1 MTTTFGRPA
10 LALTATATAL
20 VLVLTACGST
30 AEPEE
35 TTTPAPAAE
44 DTAAPEAAP
53 ESGDT
58 SSEVPAALAF
68 DTTTVDGAD
77 FSGASLAGEP
87 AVLWFW
93 APWCTVCRAEAAS
106 VVDASERHDVEFI
119 GVAGLGEVDA
129 MNGFVSDTGTGGLT
143 HLVDGDGSLWSG
155 FGVASQPAFA
165 FLSAD
170 GTFETVQG
178 ALTDEEL
185 DSRVAA
191 VTDGA

>member
-1 MTTTFGRPA
+1 MTTTSGRPA
-10 LALTATATAL
+10 LALAAAATAL
-20 VLVLTACGST
+20 ALGLTACGST
-30 AEPEE
+30 TEPEA
-35 TTTPAPAAE
+35 APAQSPAE
-44 DTAAPEAAP
+44 DTAAP

-58 SSEVPAALAF
+58 SSGVPAALAF

-129 MNGFVSDTGTGGLT
+129 MSGFVSDTGTGGLT

-178 ALTDEEL
+178 TLTDEEL
-185 DSRVAA
+185 DSRVTA